1 MIWPLDGSTPVQSA
15 AASMEPTLSSQIAWR
30 QFQIPFAG
38 ISLEKIPMNGMYSA
52 GLAPTLPFHDL
63 RKIPMNQNEVKMERA
78 CREYSIHG

>member
-15 AASMEPTLSSQIAWR
+15 TASMEPTLSSQIAWR

-38 ISLEKIPMNGMYSA
+38 ISLEKIPMNGIYSA
-52 GLAPTLPFHDL
+52 RLVSTLPFHDL
-63 RKIPMNQNEVKMERA
+63 RKIPMNQNEVQMERA

>member
-15 AASMEPTLSSQIAWR
+15 TASMEPTLSSQIAWR

-38 ISLEKIPMNGMYSA
+38 ISLEKIPMSGMYLA
-52 GLAPTLPFHDL
+52 GLAPTLPFRDL
-63 RKIPMNQNEVKMERA
+63 RKIPMNQNEVKMERV